1 MLNDEIKDYWE
12 GESYVYSDIIKKS
25 LDDEG
30 KNAWADLV
38 LGNAP
43 KKEKLEILDVGTGPG
58 FFPVLL
64 GEKGH
69 HVTGIDITENMIRRA
84 AENISAAGVKADLA
98 VMDCQNIQY
107 HDESFDLVV
116 CRDLTWTLADPVK
129 AYKEWTRVLRKGGVL
144 LVFDACWYLH
154 LFDEKRMKVFEEDNN
169 NLRKK

>member
-25 LDDEG
+25 LNDEG

-84 AENISAAGVKADLA
+84 AENISAAACTNYGHTTPFWHCQI
-98 VMDCQNIQY
+98 DCVYNPFPLKLGRYPRQFQ
-107 HDESFDLVV
+107 
-116 CRDLTWTLADPVK
+116 
-129 AYKEWTRVLRKGGVL
+129 
-144 LVFDACWYLH
+144 
-154 LFDEKRMKVFEEDNN
+154 
-169 NLRKK
+169 

>member
-12 GESYVYSDIIKKS
+12 DESYVYSDIIKKS

-129 AYKEWTRVLRKGGVL
+129 AYKEWTRVLRKGGRPS
-144 LVFDACWYLH
+144 CI
-154 LFDEKRMKVFEEDNN
+154 
-169 NLRKK
+169 

>member
-12 GESYVYSDIIKKS
+12 GESYVYRDIIKKS

-64 GEKGH
+64 GEKGKYDPA
-69 HVTGIDITENMIRRA
+69 GCRKYIRSR
-84 AENISAAGVKADLA
+84 G
-98 VMDCQNIQY
+98 
-107 HDESFDLVV
+107 
-116 CRDLTWTLADPVK
+116 
-129 AYKEWTRVLRKGGVL
+129 
-144 LVFDACWYLH
+144 
-154 LFDEKRMKVFEEDNN
+154 
-169 NLRKK
+169 

>member
-144 LVFDACWYLH
+144 LVFDACWYYIFLM
-154 LFDEKRMKVFEEDNN
+154 RNV
-169 NLRKK
+169 

>member
-107 HDESFDLVV
+107 HDNMDTCGS
-116 CRDLTWTLADPVK
+116 R
-129 AYKEWTRVLRKGGVL
+129 
-144 LVFDACWYLH
+144 
-154 LFDEKRMKVFEEDNN
+154 
-169 NLRKK
+169 